1 MNKVNLKQNIL
12 MSGSFRI
19 IVLVISF
26 ITSVFSTRYLGVELK
41 GKLSYLITISGFI
54 WMVLDLGLY
63 RSFPYLIR
71 KFPDKVN
78 SLFYWILLQFCIN
91 LSVLTVLGLSLLQ
104 FFSVILG
111 YSFSPVYM
119 ILFVC
124 LITLGQLTTQ
134 MQSLYLG
141 LNKIWK
147 HSLAQLLNALLM
159 LTMVLAGYA
168 FMRRSDRLSYILVA
182 TILSYTVIIVYYI
195 VSHSWKQPGRQIDL
209 SFIKSSY
216 KSGIRVFLSTLFIMM
231 LIRFDVIL
239 VKRFLGFSEVGIY
252 SLAAHLIDM
261 LQIASNVVGG
271 LLLVKLSDSTDD
283 IEKWNIMKKLLMS
296 FFALLL
302 IANLGFAILGKFI
315 IATLYGTQFV
325 PVYFVYLW
333 LIPASFGLS
342 FGSLFNMY
350 LNSKG
355 FPVISIILPA
365 ISLMVNILLN
375 LLLIPVWGI
384 YGAALATSF
393 AYLLWFTMIL
403 LYEQKC
409 SQGKMFNYLIPK
421 GREWISLWQE
431 GFQFIKE
438 TWLKVV
444 KSGRTS

>member
-1 MNKVNLKQNIL
+1 MNKVNLKHNIL

-19 IVLVISF
+19 VVLVLSF

-54 WMVLDLGLY
+54 WMVLDFGLY
-63 RSFPYLIR
+63 RSFPYLVR

-78 SLFYWILLQFCIN
+78 SLFYWILLQFLIN

-104 FFSVILG
+104 FFSGVMG
-111 YSFSPVYM
+111 YAFSPVYM
-119 ILFVC
+119 VLFVC
-124 LITLGQLTTQ
+124 LIAFAQLTTQ
-134 MQSLYLG
+134 LQSLYLG

-147 HSLAQLLNALLM
+147 HSLAQLMNALIM
-159 LTMVLAGYA
+159 LTLVLAGYA
-168 FMRRSDRLSYILVA
+168 LLRQIDRLAYIVIA
-182 TILSYTVIIVYYI
+182 TILTYTVLIIYY
-195 VSHSWKQPGRQIDL
+195 VVNHSWSQPGRKIDL
-209 SFIKSSY
+209 SFIRTSY
-216 KSGIRVFLSTLFIMM
+216 KSGFRVFLSTLFIIM
-231 LIRFDVIL
+231 LIRFDIVL
-239 VKRFLGFSEVGIY
+239 VKRLLGFREVGIY

-271 LLLVKLSDSTDD
+271 LLLVKLSDSNDD
-283 IEKWNIMKKLLMS
+283 IEKWMIMKKLLMS

-302 IANLGFAILGKFI
+302 IANVGFAILGKYI

-365 ISLMVNILLN
+365 ISLIVNILLN
-375 LLLIPVWGI
+375 LLLIPVLGI
-384 YGAALATSF
+384 YGAALATSV
-393 AYLLWFTMIL
+393 AYILWFVMIIV
-403 LYEQKC
+403 YEQKS
-409 SQGKMFNYLIPK
+409 SQGKMFRHLIPNQK
-421 GREWISLWQE
+421 DWILLWQE
-431 GFQFIKE
+431 GL
-438 TWLKVV
+438 TLAADAWLKVR
-444 KSGRTS
+444 KIGRR